1 MLDLQGRKLL
11 RLRRSHRA
19 LPYLGN
25 SCASK
30 EKHNEQREE
39 DAPRMY
45 GMDNCCQRCN
55 NDAEGCQR
63 LSGIRAINKTQSRG
77 DGDVGTKWFRSQ
89 NTPWD
94 QIWITKKAPGVDSS
108 W

>member
-1 MLDLQGRKLL
+1 MLNLQGCKFLHPQ
-11 RLRRSHRA
+11 RSHRA
-19 LPYLGN
+19 LSYLGD
-25 SCASK
+25 SSTSK

-45 GMDNCCQRCN
+45 GMDNCCRRCN

-63 LSGIRAINKTQSRG
+63 LSGIRAVNKTQSRG

-89 NTPWD
+89 NTAWD
-94 QIWITKKAPGVDSS
+94 QI
-108 W
+108 